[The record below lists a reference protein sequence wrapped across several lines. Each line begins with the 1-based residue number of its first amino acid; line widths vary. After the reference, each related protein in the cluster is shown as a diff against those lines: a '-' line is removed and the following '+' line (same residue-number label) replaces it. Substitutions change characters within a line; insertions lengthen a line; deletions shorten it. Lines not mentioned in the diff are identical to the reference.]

1 MILALENHGPI
12 AGIASALGGTLQ
24 MVAGGIMIAV
34 VSQFF
39 DGTSRPMVAA
49 IALCACAALVTS
61 LFTLRGMQ
69 AAPQM
74 AE

>member
-1 MILALENHGPI
+1 
-12 AGIASALGGTLQ
+12 

-39 DGTSRPMVAA
+39 NGTSGPMVAA
-49 IALCACAALVTS
+49 IALCACGALVTS
-61 LFTLRGMQ
+61 LFTLRGVR